1 MRLRDAEALA
11 TRVIAVISPYCE
23 RVQVAGSVRR
33 KRPEVHDIDIVLI
46 PKSLHFAS
54 IVKAL
59 DPEKVLLQG
68 PKLTRLLVE
77 GVQVDLCVATPETWG
92 AILLIRTGSP
102 EHNIRLCSIA
112 RSRGMKLSAARGVI
126 KEGRVVASRTEEE
139 IFQALGIDYVPPEN
153 REA

>member
-1 MRLRDAEALA
+1 LKNAEALTA
-11 TRVIAVISPYCE
+11 RVLAVICPYCE

-33 KRPEVHDIDIVLI
+33 KRPEVHDIDILLI
-46 PKSLHFAS
+46 PKPLHLAS

-59 DPEKVLLQG
+59 EPEKVLLQG

-77 GVQVDLCVATPETWG
+77 GVQVDLYVATPETWG
-92 AILLIRTGSP
+92 AILLVRTGSP

-112 RSRGMKLSAARGVI
+112 RSRSMKFSAARGVI

-153 REA
+153 RET

>member
-1 MRLRDAEALA
+1 MRLKNAEALA
-11 TRVIAVISPYCE
+11 AKVLAVIGPYCE

-46 PKSLHFAS
+46 PKPLHLAS

-59 DPEKVLLQG
+59 DPEKALLQG

-77 GVQVDLCVATPETWG
+77 GVQVDLYVATPETWG

-112 RSRGMKLSAARGVI
+112 RSRGVKLSAAQGVI
-126 KEGRVVASRTEEE
+126 KEGRVVASRTEED
-139 IFQALGIDYVPPEN
+139 IFQALGLDYVPPES
-153 REA
+153 REV

>member
-1 MRLRDAEALA
+1 MRLRDAEALV
-11 TRVIAVISPYCE
+11 TRVLAVVGPYCE

-46 PKSLHFAS
+46 PKPLHLAS

-59 DPEKVLLQG
+59 DPEKALLQG

-77 GVQVDLCVATPETWG
+77 GVQVDLYVATPETWG